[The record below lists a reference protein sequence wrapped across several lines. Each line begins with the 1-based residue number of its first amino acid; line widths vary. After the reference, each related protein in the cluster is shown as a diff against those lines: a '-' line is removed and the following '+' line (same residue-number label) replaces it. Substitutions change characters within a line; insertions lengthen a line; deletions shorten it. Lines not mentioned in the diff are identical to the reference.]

1 MNKPVNLA
9 FSLLLL
15 ILLSSC
21 AQKPQFS
28 KTIPPAPA
36 ATIAS
41 EITTHTKQLTE
52 SQTETLKDY
61 IQRSEDNP
69 GPLRQQ
75 YILEMSEWLYE
86 QLELKAALRALQKLQ
101 PEYLTLRQSNRAFL
115 LKARIMLSQG
125 DNVSV
130 IKTLPPTLTN
140 LNNQQKIEVLNLRA
154 QAYLGADYPFE
165 AVRTRIK
172 LSAYLQDELEIDDNR
187 YTIWRILNLM
197 SLNSLKQINTLALGT
212 QLKGWI
218 ELAITTKT
226 NQNNWQQLDNV
237 YRDWQQNHPQ
247 HPAGK
252 TFLASLAK
260 KQVELIKQA
269 RHIALLLPLNDK
281 FAGPA
286 RAIRDGF
293 LSTHFQAQR
302 QHQVQISVIDTS
314 ASDTSIWQHY
324 QTAIQ
329 KGADFIVG
337 PLAKKSIDELSKIKE
352 LDVPVL
358 TLNYAEQQTSVTDNL
373 FQFGLLPE
381 DEATQIAELA
391 IKQGRKHA
399 AILVPASAWGQRL
412 QSAFQQRFEE
422 LGGEARSIK
431 TYQSKRNDFSN
442 SITTL
447 LNLTQSRHR
456 IDTIKNLLGKNIK
469 YELYR
474 RKDIDMIFIA
484 GQPRAARSILPQL
497 KFHQASDL
505 QVYSTSHAYSGS
517 PDKGADRD
525 INQLLYCDI
534 PWVLENNKIKQSI
547 AKNWP
552 ASSKR
557 YSRLYALGA
566 DAYHLIPY
574 LGRLKARS
582 GENFNGYTG
591 NLYLDPLLRI
601 HRKLISAQFI
611 GGLPVPLAAQ
621 DNMSILYRDKT
632 PIPPEN
638 DTENIN

>member
-1 MNKPVNLA
+1 MNLYL
-9 FSLLLL
+9 SLFLF
-15 ILLSSC
+15 ILLAGC
-21 AQKPQFS
+21 AQKPQLS

-36 ATIAS
+36 VTIEKELTS
-41 EITTHTKQLTE
+41 QTKQLTE

-61 IQRSEDNP
+61 IQRSEANP

-86 QLELKAALRALQKLQ
+86 QLELKAALRALDKLQ

-115 LKARIMLSQG
+115 LKSRIMLSQG
-125 DNVSV
+125 DYTGV
-130 IKTLPPTLTN
+130 IKTLPSTLVN
-140 LNNQQKIEVLNLRA
+140 LNNQQKIDVLNLRA
-154 QAYLGADYPFE
+154 QAFLGASYPFE
-165 AVRTRIK
+165 AIRTRIK
-172 LSAYLQDELEIDDNR
+172 LSAYLHDELAIDDNQ

-197 SLNSLKQINTLALGT
+197 SLNSLKQINTLPLNS

-218 ELAITTKT
+218 ELAIVTKN
-226 NQNNWQQLDNV
+226 NQNNWQRLEDV
-237 YRDWQQNHPQ
+237 YQDWLQNNPQ
-247 HPAGK
+247 HPAGR
-252 TFLASLAK
+252 TFLATLAK
-260 KQVELIKQA
+260 NQIELIKQP

-281 FAGPA
+281 FAGAA

-293 LSTHFQAQR
+293 LSTHFHAQR
-302 QHQVQISVIDTS
+302 RNQAQISVIDTS
-314 ASDTSIWQHY
+314 KSQTSIWQHY

-337 PLAKKSIDELSKIKE
+337 PLAKASIDELSKIKE
-352 LDVPVL
+352 LEVPVL
-358 TLNYAEQQTSVTDNL
+358 TLNYAEQQSSVTDNL

-381 DEATQIAELA
+381 DEAGQIAELA
-391 IKQGRKHA
+391 IKQGKKHA

-412 QSAFQQRFEE
+412 QSAFQHRFEE

-431 TYQSKRNDFSN
+431 TYQSQKNDFSN

-447 LNLTQSRHR
+447 LNLTQSNQRVNKIR
-456 IDTIKNLLGKNIK
+456 QLLGNNIK
-469 YELYR
+469 SEAYR
-474 RKDIDMIFIA
+474 RRDIDMIFIA

-505 QVYSTSHAYSGS
+505 QVYSTSHAFSGTPNKS
-517 PDKGADRD
+517 ADRD

-534 PWVLENNKIKQSI
+534 PWVLEDNEIKSRI
-547 AKNWP
+547 EKNWP
-552 ASSKR
+552 ESSKR

-574 LGRLKARS
+574 LGRLKARA
-582 GENFNGYTG
+582 GENFSGYTG

-611 GGLPVPLAAQ
+611 EGLPVPLAAD
-621 DNMSILYRDKT
+621 DNMSSLYQHQT
-632 PIPPEN
+632 PASPGPSEQ
-638 DTENIN
+638 NIN